1 VLAEARKRFAQLLE
15 ELRRLDSA
23 SASGSAS
30 ADLDARKAHLLNAV
44 LPVLETST
52 RSLRDHSVDVDV
64 APLEDL
70 VNALKT
76 FRESGDTT
84 DARLGEL
91 WDRTL
96 RVLDDFVQARSEPQR
111 GPRRSFWKRPR

>member
-1 VLAEARKRFAQLLE
+1 VLAEARTRFAQLLE
-15 ELRRLDSA
+15 ELRKLDSA
-23 SASGSAS
+23 SAS
-30 ADLDARKAHLLNAV
+30 ADSDAHRAHLLNAV

-52 RSLRDHSVDVDV
+52 RSLRDQSVDADVV
-64 APLEDL
+64 APLVDL

-76 FRESGDTT
+76 FKESGDTT
-84 DARLGEL
+84 DARLSEL

-96 RVLDDFVQARSEPQR
+96 RVLDDFIQAKSEPQR